1 MLRSCGTR
9 YSIFQSTNMS
19 DLTLRPITADDL
31 PFLYQVYAGTRTE
44 ELAQT
49 DWTDE
54 QKAAFLQQQFTAQ
67 HDYYQAN
74 YPAAQFQVIEWQGRP
89 IGRLYVD
96 RWADQ
101 IRIMDIALSPDQRG
115 HGVGTQ
121 LLEMIL
127 NEGRLAGLPVTIH
140 VERFNPAL
148 QWYERL
154 GFRAVEDK
162 GVYYFLKW
170 TP

>member
-1 MLRSCGTR
+1 
-9 YSIFQSTNMS
+9 MS
-19 DLTLRPITADDL
+19 ELTLRPITADDL
-31 PFLYQVYAGTRTE
+31 SFLYQVYAGTRMA

-49 DWTDE
+49 DWPAG
-54 QKAAFLQQQFTAQ
+54 QKSAFLQQQFTAQ
-67 HDYYQAN
+67 HEYYQAN
-74 YPAAQFQVIEWQGRP
+74 YPAARFQIIERQGTP

-101 IRIMDIALSPDQRG
+101 IRIMDIALLPDQRG

-121 LLEMIL
+121 LLETIL
-127 NEGRLAGLPVTIH
+127 SEGRQASLPVTIH

-148 QWYERL
+148 CWYERL
-154 GFRAVEDK
+154 GFRVVEDK

>member
-1 MLRSCGTR
+1 MSELILRS
-9 YSIFQSTNMS
+9 
-19 DLTLRPITADDL
+19 ITVDDL
-31 PFLYQVYAGTRTE
+31 PFLCQVYTSIRTE

-67 HDYYQAN
+67 HEYYRAN
-74 YPAAQFQVIEWQGRP
+74 YPAARFQIVEWQGTP

-96 RWADQ
+96 RWVDQ
-101 IRIMDIALSPDQRG
+101 IRIMDIALLPDQRG
-115 HGVGTQ
+115 RGVGTQ
-121 LLEMIL
+121 LLETIL
-127 NEGRLAGLPVTIH
+127 SEGRQAGLPVTIH

-148 QWYERL
+148 RWYERL
-154 GFRAVEDK
+154 GFRVVEDK

>member
-1 MLRSCGTR
+1 MPE
-9 YSIFQSTNMS
+9 
-19 DLTLRPITADDL
+19 LTLRSITADDL
-31 PFLYQVYAGTRTE
+31 PFLYRVYAGTRAE

-74 YPAAQFQVIEWQGRP
+74 YPAAQFQIIERHGTP

-101 IRIMDIALSPDQRG
+101 IRIMDIALVPDQRG
-115 HGVGTQ
+115 QGVGTQ
-121 LLEMIL
+121 LLETIL
-127 NEGRLAGLPVTIH
+127 SEGRQAGLPVTIH

-148 QWYERL
+148 RWYERL
-154 GFRAVEDK
+154 GFRVVEDK

>member
-1 MLRSCGTR
+1 
-9 YSIFQSTNMS
+9 MS
-19 DLTLRPITADDL
+19 DLTLRSMTVADL
-31 PFLYQVYAGTRTE
+31 PFLYQVYAGTRAE

-49 DWTDE
+49 AWTAE
-54 QKAAFLQQQFTAQ
+54 QKTAFLQQQFSAQ

-74 YPAAQFQVIEWQGRP
+74 YPTAQFQVIEQQGKP

-101 IRIMDIALSPDQRG
+101 IRIMDIAVLPDQRG

-121 LLEMIL
+121 LLEAIL
-127 NEGRLAGLPVTIH
+127 NEGRQAGLPVTVH

-148 QWYERL
+148 RWYERL
-154 GFRAVEDK
+154 GFQIAEDK

-170 TP
+170 MPK

>member
-1 MLRSCGTR
+1 MSEITLRS
-9 YSIFQSTNMS
+9 
-19 DLTLRPITADDL
+19 ITTDDL
-31 PFLYQVYAGTRTE
+31 PVLYQVYASTRTE

-49 DWTDE
+49 DWTDD
-54 QKAAFLQQQFTAQ
+54 QKAAFLQQQFAAQ
-67 HDYYQAN
+67 HAYYQAN
-74 YPAAQFQVIEWQGRP
+74 YSTAQFQIIEQHGIP

-101 IRIMDIALSPDQRG
+101 IRIVDIALLPDQRG

-121 LLEMIL
+121 LLQSIL
-127 NEGRLAGLPVTIH
+127 SEGQLAGLPVTIH

-148 QWYERL
+148 RWYERL
-154 GFRAVEDK
+154 GFRVAEDK

-170 TP
+170 TPDDR

>member
-1 MLRSCGTR
+1 ML
-9 YSIFQSTNMS
+9 
-19 DLTLRPITADDL
+19 DLTLRPITTDDL
-31 PFLYQVYAGTRTE
+31 PFLYEVYAGTRQE

-49 DWTDE
+49 DWTAE
-54 QKAAFLQQQFTAQ
+54 QKAAFLRQQFTAQ

-74 YPAAQFQVIEWQGRP
+74 YPAAQFSVIEEQGEP

-101 IRIMDIALSPDQRG
+101 IRIMDIALLPDRRG
-115 HGVGTQ
+115 HGAGTQ
-121 LLEMIL
+121 LLEAIL
-127 NEGRLAGLPVTIH
+127 NEGRQAGLPVTIH

-148 QWYERL
+148 RWYERL
-154 GFRAVEDK
+154 GFRVAEDK

>member
-1 MLRSCGTR
+1 MPE
-9 YSIFQSTNMS
+9 
-19 DLTLRPITADDL
+19 LTLRSITTDDL
-31 PFLYQVYAGTRTE
+31 PFLYQIYAGTRLE

-49 DWTDE
+49 DWTAE

-74 YPAAQFQVIEWQGRP
+74 YTTARFQIIERQGQA

-96 RWADQ
+96 LWADQ
-101 IRIMDIALSPDQRG
+101 IRIMDIALLPYQRG

-121 LLEMIL
+121 LLEAIL
-127 NEGRLAGLPVTIH
+127 NEGRQAGLPVTIH

-148 QWYERL
+148 RWYERL
-154 GFRAVEDK
+154 GFRVMEDK

-170 TP
+170 TPE

>member
-1 MLRSCGTR
+1 
-9 YSIFQSTNMS
+9 MS
-19 DLTLRPITADDL
+19 ELTLRSITADDL

-67 HDYYQAN
+67 NDYYQAN
-74 YPAAQFQVIEWQGRP
+74 YPAAQFQIIERHGTP

-101 IRIMDIALSPDQRG
+101 IRIMDIALLPDQRG

-121 LLEMIL
+121 LLEAIL
-127 NEGRLAGLPVTIH
+127 SEGRQAKLPVTIH

-148 QWYERL
+148 RWYERL
-154 GFRAVEDK
+154 GFQVVEDK

>member
-1 MLRSCGTR
+1 
-9 YSIFQSTNMS
+9 MS
-19 DLTLRPITADDL
+19 ELTLRSITSDDL

-49 DWTDE
+49 NWTDE
-54 QKAAFLQQQFTAQ
+54 QKAAFLQQQFAAQ

-74 YPAAQFQVIEWQGRP
+74 YPAARFQIIEQQGTP

-96 RWADQ
+96 RWVDQ
-101 IRIMDIALSPDQRG
+101 IRIMEIALLPDQRG
-115 HGVGTQ
+115 HGIGTQ
-121 LLEMIL
+121 LLEAIQS
-127 NEGRLAGLPVTIH
+127 EGRQVGLPVTIH

-148 QWYERL
+148 RWYERL
-154 GFRAVEDK
+154 GFRVAEDK

-170 TP
+170 AP